1 MTHPKRRWRAAV
13 VAIAVSVSLSAC
25 TQTGPDTGVSEA
37 SAAADVPEPQVTLTD
52 SQTHNRWSRT
62 IAAAARVPSGAVVEA
77 HLKEASDGQFTPES
91 DVSAVAALKFD
102 PIHPLTGPVYVEGAQ
117 PGDVLKVTILEI
129 DPGDWGWAAVV
140 PGFGFLASEFPDA
153 HYRSFRIDP
162 DGTAQ
167 FNERIRV
174 PIQAFAGVM
183 GVAPATD
190 SMLTTIPPRSNGGNM
205 DNRHLVEGVTV
216 YFPVQV
222 EGALFSVGD
231 PHLAQGDGEVSGTA
245 IEGPLRMVYRVE
257 VLKNVRPIQEPQ
269 YETDEYYAVTG
280 FGNTVDEAAKKA
292 TRYMIDYLV
301 AEHGL
306 SRADAYVLCSLAGD
320 LKISETVDVPH
331 MLVSMHMPKR
341 VLGTSPLLP

>member
-1 MTHPKRRWRAAV
+1 MKKPSLGWAVAFVAGSMALGLAACE
-13 VAIAVSVSLSAC
+13 AR
-25 TQTGPDTGVSEA
+25 TDMGVSAET
-37 SAAADVPEPQVTLTD
+37 SPDVPDPQFTLTD
-52 SQTHNRWSRT
+52 AQTHNRWSRT
-62 IAAAARVPSGAVVEA
+62 IPPVVRVPSGAVVEA

-91 DVSAVAALKFD
+91 DVSAVATLKFD

-140 PGFGFLASEFPDA
+140 PGFGFLADEFPDA
-153 HYRSFRIDP
+153 HYRSFRIGA

-190 SMLTTIPPRSNGGNM
+190 SMLSTIPPRSNGGNM
-205 DNRHLVEGVTV
+205 DNRHLVQGVTV

-245 IEGPLRMVYRVE
+245 IEGPLRMIYRVE

-280 FGNTVDEAAKKA
+280 FGSTVDEAAKKA

-306 SRADAYVLCSLAGD
+306 TRADAYVLCSLAGD

-341 VLGTSPLLP
+341 VLGTAPPN